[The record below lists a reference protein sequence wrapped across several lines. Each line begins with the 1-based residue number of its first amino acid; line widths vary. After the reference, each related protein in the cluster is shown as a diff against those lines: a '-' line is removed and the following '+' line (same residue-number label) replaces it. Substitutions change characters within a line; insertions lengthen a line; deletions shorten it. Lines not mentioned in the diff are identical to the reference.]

1 MEDGFHFSSNKF
13 MNFFEEKIM
22 IIRKQITDSS
32 LNLGIPPGL
41 HCPES
46 AQLCQDLGSREIL
59 KCFSTISLDIMMKII
74 MASKPSSCI
83 LDPIPTK
90 LLKELLPV
98 LGPPMLNIING
109 SLSTGCVP
117 SSLKVAVIKP
127 LLKKPNLD
135 PEIIKNYRPI
145 SNLPFLSKI
154 LEKVVAQQLTAFLK
168 TNNVYETLQSGFRP
182 HHSTETALVKVVND
196 LLMTS
201 DRGSAS
207 VLVLLDL
214 SAAFDTIDHHILLE
228 RLETQIGLHGQ
239 VLAWFRSYLSERY
252 QFVSVNGS
260 SSDKSIVNFGVPQG
274 SVLGPLL
281 FSLYILPLGD
291 VIRKHNV
298 KFHCYAD
305 DTQLYISMKH
315 GEAPKLPSLEACVS
329 DIRKWM
335 AANFLLLNSDKT
347 EMLVLGPKK
356 QRDLLL
362 NLTINLD
369 GCTVVSNKTVKDLGV
384 TLDPDLSFE
393 EHIKTASR
401 TAFFHL
407 RNIAKIRNFLSKND
421 AEKLIHAFVTSRLDY
436 CNALLSGYPDK
447 ALNKLQ
453 LVLNTAARILT
464 RTKKFDHITPVLAS
478 LHWLPVK
485 ARADFKV
492 LLLTYKA
499 LHGLAPTYLS
509 DLVLPYIPTRTL
521 RSQDAGLLIVPR
533 ISKQTA
539 GGRAFSYR
547 APFLWNG
554 LPTHVRDADSVST
567 FKSLLKTYLFSRS
580 YD

>member
-1 MEDGFHFSSNKF
+1 MLLLRMLLPAGILMLFCLPPRVRLKSLIWTNTRLRMHL
-13 MNFFEEKIM
+13 
-22 IIRKQITDSS
+22 ITLCGS
-32 LNLGIPPGL
+32 LEAATEALMACGGNHSLASPL
-41 HCPES
+41 S
-46 AQLCQDLGSREIL
+46 AQLCQDLGSRETL
-59 KCFSTISLDIMMKII
+59 KCFSTISLDTIMKII

-117 SSLKVAVIKP
+117 NSLKVAVIKP
-127 LLKKPNLD
+127 LLKKPNLE
-135 PEIIKNYRPI
+135 PENIKKTI
-145 SNLPFLSKI
+145 LNLPFLSKC
-154 LEKVVAQQLTAFLK
+154 LEKAVAQKLTAFLK
-168 TNNVYETLQSGFRP
+168 TNNVYGMLQSGFRP
-182 HHSTETALVKVVND
+182 HHSTETALVKVVNY
-196 LLMTS
+196 LLMAS

-214 SAAFDTIDHHILLE
+214 NAAFDTINHHILLG
-228 RLETQIGLHGQ
+228 RLETHIGLHGQ

-252 QFVSVNGS
+252 QFVSVNGL
-260 SSDKSIVNFGVPQG
+260 SSDKSTVNFSVPQG

-291 VIRKHNV
+291 VIQKHNV
-298 KFHCYAD
+298 NLHCYAD

-315 GEAPKLPSLEACVS
+315 GEAPKLPELEACVS

-356 QRDLLL
+356 HRSSVESDNL
-362 NLTINLD
+362 N
-369 GCTVVSNKTVKDLGV
+369 GCTFVSNKTVKDLGI
-384 TLDPDLSFE
+384 TLDPDLSL
-393 EHIKTASR
+393 ITNKSR
-401 TAFFHL
+401 LFQGQLFSIYVTL
-407 RNIAKIRNFLSKND
+407 QKSETLSKND

-464 RTKKFDHITPVLAS
+464 RTKKCDHITPVLAS

-492 LLLTYKA
+492 LPLTYKA

-509 DLVLPYIPTRTL
+509 DLVLTYIPTRTL
-521 RSQDAGLLIVPR
+521 WSQDAGLLISLEFR
-533 ISKQTA
+533 SKQLEA
-539 GGRAFSYR
+539 GLSPIKLHLYGMVGQ
-547 APFLWNG
+547 PM
-554 LPTHVRDADSVST
+554 
-567 FKSLLKTYLFSRS
+567 
-580 YD
+580 